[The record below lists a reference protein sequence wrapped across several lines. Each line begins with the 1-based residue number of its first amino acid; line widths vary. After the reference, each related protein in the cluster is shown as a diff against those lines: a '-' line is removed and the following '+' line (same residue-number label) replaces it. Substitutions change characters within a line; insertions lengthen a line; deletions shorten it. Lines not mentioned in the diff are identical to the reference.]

1 MHMGCLGEEID
12 AHEISEQRNRCTW
25 GVQAKKSMHMKF
37 LNREIDAQGVSRRR
51 NLNALG
57 PQDQEINAQDPNL
70 CIDIFSAFPK
80 KNQCT

>member
-1 MHMGCLGEEID
+1 MCID
-12 AHEISEQRNRCTW
+12 FFFGKAEKI
-25 GVQAKKSMHMKF
+25 SMHRLGSCALISWSWGPSALIFFSGPQKK
-37 LNREIDAQGVSRRR
+37 I
-51 NLNALG
+51 NALG

>member
-1 MHMGCLGEEID
+1 MHMGCLDEEID

-25 GVQAKKSMHMKF
+25 GVPGEEIDAHDMSGRRNRCTWGVWPKKSMHM
-37 LNREIDAQGVSRRR
+37 
-51 NLNALG
+51 NL
-57 PQDQEINAQDPNL
+57 QDQEINAQDPNL